1 MTDDTTDRIG
11 LIERYYREVLEGGN
25 LSLMDEMTADDY
37 VNHEDAPILGQP
49 AGKEGA
55 LHFVKALRTAFPD
68 VHVKAMG
75 PVLSGDNMEAGHV
88 VLAGTHN
95 GEISG
100 IKPTG
105 RSVEFD
111 ATDIV
116 RVENGQVAEHWG
128 TTDHLRLM
136 RQLGVVALRRGT

>member
-1 MTDDTTDRIG
+1 MTDRIG

-25 LSLMDEMTADDY
+25 LALMDELTADAY
-37 VNHEDAPILGQP
+37 VNHEEAVILGQP

-55 LHFVKALRTAFPD
+55 KYFANALRTAFPD
-68 VHVKAMG
+68 LRVKEIG
-75 PVLSGDNMEAGHV
+75 PALLGENMEACHV
-88 VLAGTHN
+88 VLAGTQL

-105 RSVEFD
+105 NPVEFD
-111 ATDIV
+111 ATDVV
-116 RVENGQVAEHWG
+116 RVENGQVVEHWG

-136 RQLGVVALRRGT
+136 RQLGIVSVNPGGAGKP